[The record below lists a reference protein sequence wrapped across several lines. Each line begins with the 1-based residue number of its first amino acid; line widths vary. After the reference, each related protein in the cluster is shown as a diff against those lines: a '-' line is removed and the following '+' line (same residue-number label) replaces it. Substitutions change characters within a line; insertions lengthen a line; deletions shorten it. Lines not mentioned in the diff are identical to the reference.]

1 MERRVNFVLV
11 GTLVVVLGI
20 ALVGIILWLGKGDYR
35 ATYDRY
41 YVYMTESVAGL
52 SINSP
57 VKYNGVEVG
66 YVSEIVLNPENPG
79 EVRLSL
85 EIQRGTPIKEDTIA
99 MLYVQGLTGFA
110 IIDLT
115 GGSPDAPLLTARPG
129 AKYPV
134 IKTSPSFFARIDRT
148 GSNLLNNLNRV
159 LEDTQRL
166 VDEENR
172 ENLKQILIDLAA
184 LSQTLA
190 GHTERVAH
198 GVENA
203 AEAAGNLAELTY
215 ALNEQVPGL
224 LNRVDRSMAAVER
237 MTRDVSQSS
246 AAFNS
251 VVRDTGPNLQHF
263 SRETLAETGLLVA
276 ELRQLTGSLSR
287 LTRHLEQEPQ
297 SLIYGRTSGQPGPG
311 E

>member
-11 GTLVVVLGI
+11 GALVVVLGV
-20 ALVGIILWLGKGDYR
+20 ALVGIVLWLGKGDYR

-41 YVYMTESVAGL
+41 HVYMKESVAGL

-66 YVSEIVLNPENPG
+66 YVSEIRLNPANPA

-85 EIQRGTPIKEDTIA
+85 EITRGTPVKDDTIA

-110 IIDLT
+110 IVDLT
-115 GGSPDAPLLTARPG
+115 GGSPDAPMLTAKRG
-129 AKYPV
+129 EEYPV
-134 IKTSPSFFARIDRT
+134 IRTSPSLFARIDRAGT
-148 GSNLLNNLNRV
+148 NLINNLNRM
-159 LEDTQRL
+159 LEDAHGL
-166 VDEENR
+166 VDAENQAR
-172 ENLKQILIDLAA
+172 LRQILIDLAA
-184 LSQTLA
+184 LTSALGGQA
-190 GHTERVAH
+190 ERVEH
-198 GVENA
+198 GVASA
-203 AEAAGNLAELTY
+203 AEAADNLAELTY
-215 ALNEQVPGL
+215 ALNEQVPGI

-237 MTRDVSQSS
+237 MTQNVSQAST
-246 AAFNS
+246 ALGT
-251 VVRDTGPNLQHF
+251 VVRDSAPNLQQF

-276 ELRQLTGSLSR
+276 ELRQLTANLSR

-297 SLIYGRTSGQPGPG
+297 SLVYGKTPSLPGPG

>member
-11 GTLVVVLGI
+11 GALVVVLGI

-41 YVYMTESVAGL
+41 FVYMTESVAGL

-66 YVSEIVLNPENPG
+66 YVAEIVLNPENPA

-85 EIQRGTPIKEDTIA
+85 DIHRGTPIKEDTIA

-110 IIDLT
+110 IVDLT
-115 GGSPDAPLLTARPG
+115 GGSRDAPLLTAKAG
-129 AKYPV
+129 QEYPV
-134 IKTSPSFFARIDRT
+134 IQTRPSFFARIDRT
-148 GSNLLNNLNRV
+148 GSSLVSNLNRV
-159 LEDTQRL
+159 LEDTHRL
-166 VDEENR
+166 VDAENR
-172 ENLKQILIDLAA
+172 QNLKQILTDLASLTQA
-184 LSQTLA
+184 VS
-190 GHTERVAH
+190 GHTDRVEH
-198 GVENA
+198 GVASA
-203 AEAAGNLAELTY
+203 AEAAENLAELTY
-215 ALNEQVPGL
+215 TLNEQVPGIL
-224 LNRVDRSMAAVER
+224 VRVDRSMAAVER
-237 MTRDVSQSS
+237 MTHTVSKTS
-246 AAFNS
+246 AALNS
-251 VVRDTGPNLQHF
+251 VVRDSGPNLQQF

-276 ELRQLTGSLSR
+276 ELRQLTANLSR

-297 SLIYGRTSGQPGPG
+297 SLVFGRTASIPGPG

>member
-11 GTLVVVLGI
+11 GALVVVLGI
-20 ALVGIILWLGKGDYR
+20 ALVGIILWLGKGEYR

-41 YVYMTESVAGL
+41 HVYMKESVAGL

-85 EIQRGTPIKEDTIA
+85 DIQRGTPIKEDTIA

-115 GGSPDAPLLTARPG
+115 GGSPEAPLLTARPDEP
-129 AKYPV
+129 YPV

-148 GSNLLNNLNRV
+148 GSDLINNLNRV
-159 LEDTQRL
+159 LEDTHRL
-166 VDEENR
+166 VDVENQ

-184 LSQTLA
+184 LSKTLA
-190 GHTERVAH
+190 GHTERVAQ
-198 GVENA
+198 GVESA
-203 AEAAGNLAELTY
+203 AEAAENLAELTY
-215 ALNEQVPGL
+215 ALNEQVPGI

-237 MTRDVSQSS
+237 MTQNVSKAST
-246 AAFNS
+246 ALGT
-251 VVRDTGPNLQHF
+251 VVRESAPNVQQF

-276 ELRQLTGSLSR
+276 ELRQLTTNLSR
-287 LTRHLEQEPQ
+287 LTRHLEQDPQ
-297 SLIYGRTSGQPGPG
+297 SLVYGRTPDPPGPG